1 VKLRFRTE
9 DDERVRAHRKSLTFQ
24 RDKACRW
31 RESNPHSSCPE
42 RDFESR
48 ASASSAT
55 PARPVNYKGKRR
67 HFQETGPL
75 RLPGSVCYS
84 FGMPTPERIEKVDR
98 VLSHRQSDL
107 RVVLEGVTIAHNAS
121 AVIRTCDAAGVLY
134 LDLVSP
140 NPELIRFNEAISTRA
155 DKWLE
160 IAVHPTPAE
169 CLAPLKKAGF
179 EIVATHLQKDS
190 APYTDVD
197 FARPVALVFGSESEG
212 ISEEALAF
220 ADKVVRIPMLGMV
233 QSLNLS
239 VSVAVILYEALRQ
252 RSAKGYFEKARL
264 SAEEFERLRKRWL
277 NIPPE

>member
-1 VKLRFRTE
+1 
-9 DDERVRAHRKSLTFQ
+9 
-24 RDKACRW
+24 
-31 RESNPHSSCPE
+31 
-42 RDFESR
+42 
-48 ASASSAT
+48 
-55 PARPVNYKGKRR
+55 
-67 HFQETGPL
+67 
-75 RLPGSVCYS
+75 
-84 FGMPTPERIEKVDR
+84 MPTPERIEKVSR

-140 NPELIRFNEAISTRA
+140 NPELLRFNEAITTRA

-169 CLAPLKKAGF
+169 CLEPLKKAGF
-179 EIVATHLQKDS
+179 EIVATHLQKD
-190 APYTDVD
+190 AIPYTDVD
-197 FARPVALVFGSESEG
+197 FARPVALVFGSESGG

-252 RSAKGYFEKARL
+252 RSAKGYFDKARL
-264 SAEEFERLRKRWL
+264 SAEEFERLTKRWL
-277 NIPPE
+277 NLSE

>member
-1 VKLRFRTE
+1 
-9 DDERVRAHRKSLTFQ
+9 
-24 RDKACRW
+24 
-31 RESNPHSSCPE
+31 
-42 RDFESR
+42 
-48 ASASSAT
+48 
-55 PARPVNYKGKRR
+55 
-67 HFQETGPL
+67 
-75 RLPGSVCYS
+75 
-84 FGMPTPERIEKVDR
+84 MPTPERIEKVDR
-98 VLSHRQSDL
+98 VLSLRQSDL

-121 AVIRTCDAAGVLY
+121 AVIRTCDAAGILY

-140 NPELIRFNEAISTRA
+140 NPELLRFNEAISTRA

-169 CLAPLKKAGF
+169 CLAPLKTAGF
-179 EIVATHLQKDS
+179 EIVATHLQKD
-190 APYTDVD
+190 AVPYTDID

-239 VSVAVILYEALRQ
+239 VSVAVMLYEALRQ

-264 SAEEFERLRKRWL
+264 SAEEFERHRKRWL